1 MRNNKTIE
9 SLEKTLANS
18 YSLAMK
24 LQNYHWN
31 VEGAS
36 FKALHELFELQY
48 NEIFL
53 SVDETAERIRAM
65 GAKVEGTFENF
76 YKNSD
81 LKPANKNLD
90 AKSMVL
96 DIVKDYETLIEGLK
110 AFVKNA
116 QEENDE
122 ATADI
127 FITKIQAYEKSA
139 WMLRSSL

>member
-31 VEGAS
+31 VEGPN

-53 SVDETAERIRAM
+53 SVDEVAERIRAL
-65 GAKVEGTFENF
+65 GLKVEGTFENF

-90 AKSMVL
+90 AKSMAQ
-96 DIVKDYETLIEGLK
+96 DIVKDYEILVEGLK
-110 AFVKNA
+110 VFVKNA
-116 QEENDE
+116 QEDNDE